1 LWGRTQIELKG
12 SSLDEAQI
20 AAVVDMLLKF
30 DVIQDEAGG
39 FYEFAGQASWVKL
52 LTGVVG
58 QLRWCPRRGWK
69 VLGSRF
75 RFAAPL
81 PVAA

>member
-39 FYEFAGQASWVKL
+39 FYEFAGQVSWGKL

-58 QLRWCPRRGWK
+58 QLR
-69 VLGSRF
+69 
-75 RFAAPL
+75 
-81 PVAA
+81 